1 MRWKGMNETNKK
13 ANPGRSVRPRPIAL
27 ACLVFSA
34 LVSGS
39 AGLIGAAQA
48 SDPFLRRTA
57 TVNAVEKVGP
67 AVVSVATEHLEET
80 QNPFSRRG
88 PSPRSQGSFWD
99 LFERRGPRST
109 HDLGSGVIIN
119 SEGYVLTNEHV
130 IRQARRISV
139 TLADGRV
146 FDARVVGADPTNDIA
161 VLEIETDEKL
171 PWINPGSSSD
181 IMVGEPVIAIGNPFG
196 FSNTVTTGVISATD
210 RSIRAG
216 QLTFHGFLQTDAS
229 INPGNSGGP
238 LLNANG
244 SLIGI
249 NTAIFQGAEG
259 IGFAIPID
267 AARRVVAELIEHGEV
282 HPVTLGID
290 FQDLDPALREVMGL
304 PAAVAGSLINRVRPG
319 GPADIAGIRR
329 GDVISQLDGRD
340 IRSARQ
346 LFEILE
352 TTTPEQRLEV
362 QYWRDG
368 KLKITEA
375 IAIEIP
381 ENVTAELA
389 SRMIGIGLVWR
400 ERVGFEISSV
410 RPQSP
415 AALVGLKR
423 GDLLLAINGLALN
436 GDEALRRAI
445 IGLRGRERALVVVQ
459 RGRGR
464 YHLMIPLR

>member
-1 MRWKGMNETNKK
+1 MNETSKK
-13 ANPGRSVRPRPIAL
+13 SNPERRGRPRPITLARLIFCAL
-27 ACLVFSA
+27 AFGL
-34 LVSGS
+34 
-39 AGLIGAAQA
+39 AGLVGAAQA
-48 SDPFLRRTA
+48 GDPFLRRTA
-57 TVNAVEKVGP
+57 TVSAVEKVGP
-67 AVVSVATEHLEET
+67 AVVSIATEHLEET
-80 QNPFSRRG
+80 QNPFFRRA
-88 PSPRSQGSFWD
+88 PNPRSQGSFWD
-99 LFERRGPRST
+99 LFERRSPRSS
-109 HDLGSGVIIN
+109 HDLGSGVII
-119 SEGYVLTNEHV
+119 SSQGYVLTNEHV
-130 IRQARRISV
+130 IRQARRISI
-139 TLADGRV
+139 TLADGRT
-146 FDARVVGADPTNDIA
+146 FDARVVGADPTNDVA
-161 VLEIETDEKL
+161 VLEIETDENL
-171 PWINPGSSSD
+171 PWVQPGSSSD

-196 FSNTVTTGVISATD
+196 FSNTVTTGVISATN
-210 RSIRAG
+210 RSIHAG

-249 NTAIFQGAEG
+249 NTAIYQGAEG

-267 AARRVVAELIEHGEV
+267 VARRVVAELIEHGEV

-304 PAAVAGSLINRVRPG
+304 PPAVAGSLINRVRSG

-329 GDVISQLDGRD
+329 GDVISRLDGRG
-340 IRSARQ
+340 IQSARQ

-352 TTTPEQRLEV
+352 TTTPEQKLEV
-362 QYWRDG
+362 QFWRDG
-368 KLKITEA
+368 NLKVTEA

-381 ENVTAELA
+381 ENVTAELT
-389 SRMIGIGLVWR
+389 SRLIGINLAWR
-400 ERVGFEISSV
+400 ERAGFEVSGV

-423 GDLLLAINGLALN
+423 GDLLLAINGLVLN
-436 GDEALRRAI
+436 SDDALRRGI